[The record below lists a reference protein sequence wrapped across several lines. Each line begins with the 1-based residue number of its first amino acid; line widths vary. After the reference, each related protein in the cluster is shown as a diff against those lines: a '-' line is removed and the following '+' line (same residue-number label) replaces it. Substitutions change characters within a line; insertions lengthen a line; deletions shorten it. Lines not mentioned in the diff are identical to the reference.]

1 MLWNSSGAKVDKIF
15 LIQIKLFLN
24 GAGMDNRQ
32 KRTGRKV
39 RKESLLLDRILREE
53 IRREFR
59 KVKVLAKLCEFEG
72 WSRSDYDRIMKW
84 VDGYNKRVEIGLLI
98 DALEAL
104 GFDWKEIFERA
115 YLKRKFLYLEN
126 RS

>member
-1 MLWNSSGAKVDKIF
+1 M
-15 LIQIKLFLN
+15 
-24 GAGMDNRQ
+24 
-32 KRTGRKV
+32 
-39 RKESLLLDRILREE
+39 
-53 IRREFR
+53 
-59 KVKVLAKLCEFEG
+59 AKLCEFEG

-84 VDGYNKRVEIGLLI
+84 VDGYNRRVEIGLLI